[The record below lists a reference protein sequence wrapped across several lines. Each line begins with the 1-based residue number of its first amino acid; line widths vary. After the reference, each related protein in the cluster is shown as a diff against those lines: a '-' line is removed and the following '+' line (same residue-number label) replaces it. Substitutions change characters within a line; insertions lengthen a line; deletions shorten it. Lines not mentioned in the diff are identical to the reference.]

1 MPINTNPIDDLH
13 ASVNDIYEQY
23 DDGKI
28 DIDEAVNILRLVAQ
42 YFLESTK

>member
-1 MPINTNPIDDLH
+1 MKYNPIDELH

-23 DDGKI
+23 DMGKI

-42 YFLESTK
+42 YFIKETE